1 MSEKPMLSADEPHS
15 HHESHSVR
23 FSLFDFLALFAIL
36 AGINYF
42 ISPSDIGWVAVNPT
56 PFLLIPALLGVR
68 YGFSAG
74 LSAGLLTAFFLLVGR
89 HVLSHGVSLVD
100 QGYTLITLP
109 FFGALLGQVAE
120 GLRRRRLLLEGE
132 TARLDRQNSHL
143 GAERELLLLSKQDL
157 QQRLGLLGAESASL
171 DEELQELSETS
182 REFSPV
188 QLLSTLERITRVR
201 SAALY
206 IVPLG
211 SRPTPLSR
219 AASMGDSSKFPELLE
234 LSDHQ
239 IIEEA
244 LSNKTFLIQKS
255 LLEPTPS
262 RIPGYLAAYPITGVE
277 NFVNYVLVIQDVPFN
292 DIKPNTFDVMKSI
305 CDWMKFALA
314 RPLHHEAR
322 HRAVSQSEFYQAMA
336 AAVATHGQQAIPST
350 LVRVPFYFDD
360 HLDPTECFRELLEA
374 LPRTTIL
381 SNSHEGGVRSLLFLL
396 PANSDPELRDAMR
409 TLFTAFCQDLGLPKS
424 VDPLFV
430 MTSPWE
436 TPQQLWGKLVTVNQN
451 VAPN

>member
-1 MSEKPMLSADEPHS
+1 
-15 HHESHSVR
+15 
-23 FSLFDFLALFAIL
+23 
-36 AGINYF
+36 
-42 ISPSDIGWVAVNPT
+42 PT

-292 DIKPNTFDVMKSI
+292 DIKPNTFDVM
-305 CDWMKFALA
+305 
-314 RPLHHEAR
+314 
-322 HRAVSQSEFYQAMA
+322 
-336 AAVATHGQQAIPST
+336 
-350 LVRVPFYFDD
+350 
-360 HLDPTECFRELLEA
+360 
-374 LPRTTIL
+374 
-381 SNSHEGGVRSLLFLL
+381 
-396 PANSDPELRDAMR
+396 
-409 TLFTAFCQDLGLPKS
+409 
-424 VDPLFV
+424 
-430 MTSPWE
+430 
-436 TPQQLWGKLVTVNQN
+436 
-451 VAPN
+451 

>member
-1 MSEKPMLSADEPHS
+1 MSEKTMSTAVEPRS
-15 HHESHSVR
+15 RHERHSVR
-23 FSLFDFLALFAIL
+23 FSLFDFLSFFVIL
-36 AGINYF
+36 AGVNYF
-42 ISPSDIGWVAVNPT
+42 VSPRDVGWFAVNPT

-74 LSAGLLTAFFLLVGR
+74 LSAGLLTALFLLVGR
-89 HVLSHGVSLVD
+89 HVLSHGISLVD
-100 QGYTLITLP
+100 HRYTLITLP
-109 FFGALLGQVAE
+109 IFGALVGQVAE

-132 TARLDRQNSHL
+132 TAQLNRQNRHL
-143 GAERELLLLSKQDL
+143 DAERELLLLSRQDL
-157 QQRLGLLGAESASL
+157 QQRLGLFGAEAASV

-182 REFSPV
+182 REFAPA
-188 QLLSTLERITRVR
+188 QLLSTLGRITRAR

-206 IVPLG
+206 VVPQG
-211 SRPTPLSR
+211 SRPAPLSR
-219 AASMGDSSKFPELLE
+219 AASMGDSSKFPESLE

-255 LLEPTPS
+255 LLELTPS
-262 RIPGYLAAYPITGVE
+262 RTPGYLAAYPITGVE
-277 NFVNYVLVIQDVPFN
+277 NFANYVLVIQDVPFN

-322 HRAVSQSEFYQAMA
+322 HRALSQSDFYQAME
-336 AAVATHGQQAIPST
+336 AAVTTHGQQAIPST
-350 LVRVPFYFDD
+350 LVRVPFDFEDD
-360 HLDPTECFRELLEA
+360 LDPTECFRELLEA

-409 TLFTAFCQDLGLPKS
+409 TLFTAFCQDLGLAKDAEPH
-424 VDPLFV
+424 FV
-430 MTSPWE
+430 MTSPGE
-436 TPQQLWGKLVTVNQN
+436 TPQQLWGKLVIVNQN